1 MKCTKLGAAYW
12 RGDVRLSPPR
22 VQSATGVTGVRF
34 GRRRTTRCSVCMAF
48 RSQTRSAWP
57 NGRCARALCLAC
69 LCSADSSVGAAVAAV
84 AHGRGKKARSPNPWG
99 QAGSQDHQCACR
111 GPLTLQ
117 LRAVL
122 PQSLFFFNAISP
134 GSCFFLPHGARLYN
148 TLVNFIK
155 QQYWLRGYDEVT
167 PHTRPPTHTPPPPR
181 QFHLCLRR

>member
-1 MKCTKLGAAYW
+1 MFLWFRQTSVVLMAGLSAPPLRKHMFL
-12 RGDVRLSPPR
+12 VSLSPIVVLVGRNRPASVVFR
-22 VQSATGVTGVRF
+22 VG
-34 GRRRTTRCSVCMAF
+34 
-48 RSQTRSAWP
+48 P
-57 NGRCARALCLAC
+57 IALPLRKHMCLAC